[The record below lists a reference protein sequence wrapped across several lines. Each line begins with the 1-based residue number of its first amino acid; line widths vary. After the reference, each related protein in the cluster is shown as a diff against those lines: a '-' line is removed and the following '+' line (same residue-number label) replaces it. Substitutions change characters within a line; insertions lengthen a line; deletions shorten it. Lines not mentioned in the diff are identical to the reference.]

1 MSGDIAKL
9 GALAIVAVVFLYGL
23 KKDWDGV
30 YLIFGIILMM
40 GSCSMLGV
48 K

>member
-1 MSGDIAKL
+1 MEVFAKL
-9 GALAIVAVVFLYGL
+9 GALAIVAGVFVYGL

-30 YLIFGIILMM
+30 YIVFGAILML
-40 GSCSMLGV
+40 GSCQMLGV

>member
-1 MSGDIAKL
+1 MVEIVKL
-9 GALAIVAVVFLYGL
+9 GVLALVGGVFLYGL

-30 YLIFGIILMM
+30 YIIFGLVFLL
-40 GSCSMLGV
+40 GSCQMLGV